1 MQNWARLHDLEEQ
14 FGVVIDINRSSLTA
28 KITGTTSGVLA
39 ARDKIAVI
47 IDTVS
52 EEVPLSEVQIVTL
65 LHSRAARINQLSA
78 QFDVRIDANLAGR
91 TVRITG
97 QTANVAAA
105 KEAVLNV
112 DARVDTIKVDESL
125 RGALIGKGGSN
136 IRQLQE
142 QYGVQIDLSKEDG
155 TITITGPVEGVR
167 QAGEYVRTFV
177 DENQETEVVM
187 EGQRS
192 AVLTSIVGKNGETI
206 KNLQREMGVAIK
218 VRAEATSCTAGKRLL
233 IHAPLSCVCCVGRSI
248 LSRSTARRRAKRRRR
263 RRSLPPWSTW

>member
-1 MQNWARLHDLEEQ
+1 M
-14 FGVVIDINRSSLTA
+14 VIDIDRPTLTA

-47 IDTVS
+47 IDTVT
-52 EEVPLSEVQIVTL
+52 EEVSLSEVQIVTL

-105 KEAVLNV
+105 REAVLSV
-112 DARVDTIKVDESL
+112 DARVDTVKVEESL

-167 QAGEYVRTFV
+167 QAGEYVRSFI

-218 VRAEATSCTAGKRLL
+218 VREAARCCLL
-233 IHAPLSCVCCVGRSI
+233 SMH
-248 LSRSTARRRAKRRRR
+248 
-263 RRSLPPWSTW
+263 SLI